1 MSGAQHNV
9 HPMQTQGKKHDG
21 LIHSRDSDISSVPKT
36 VKSALKHLGFSQVM
50 QEELDALYENS
61 TWTLVPRHVFM
72 NVVGTK
78 WVFKTKLKAADG
90 SLEWL
95 KAQLVAKG
103 YNQIEGVN
111 FDETFSFVV
120 RPPTIRIVLAVA
132 LSCRGEICQLDVK
145 NAFLRIS

>member
-1 MSGAQHNV
+1 MLWVLIIVKLSD
-9 HPMQTQGKKHDG
+9 QGM
-21 LIHSRDSDISSVPKT
+21 
-36 VKSALKHLGFSQVM
+36 HLQ
-50 QEELDALYENS
+50 
-61 TWTLVPRHVFM
+61 R
-72 NVVGTK
+72 
-78 WVFKTKLKAADG
+78 

-132 LSCRGEICQLDVK
+132 LSCRREICQLDVK